1 MNKIYINI
9 FIIFIRIIN
18 FQINLTYYVLRITLV
33 FRIENNYFQIN
44 NFILYKILKKVL
56 YNENYET

>member
-18 FQINLTYYVLRITLV
+18 FQINLTYNTCIQ
-33 FRIENNYFQIN
+33 NNYFQIN
-44 NFILYKILKKVL
+44 NFILYKILIKVL